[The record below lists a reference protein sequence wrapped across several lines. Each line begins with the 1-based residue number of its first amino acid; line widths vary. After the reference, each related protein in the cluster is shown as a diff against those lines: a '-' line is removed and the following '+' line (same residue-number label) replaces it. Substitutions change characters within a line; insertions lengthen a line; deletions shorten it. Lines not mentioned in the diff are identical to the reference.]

1 MTSIVE
7 DLFLIEKTYTDAK
20 HQGRVLR
27 VSDGIAKVLG
37 LESVVAGEMVLI
49 G

>member
-1 MTSIVE
+1 MNLVT
-7 DLFLIEKTYTDAK
+7 DMLLISKTYSDVNE
-20 HQGRVLR
+20 QGMVLR

-37 LESVVAGEMVLI
+37 LKNVVAGEMVLI